1 MKALILA
8 NVGSPHYSNGEMV
21 PSCFLRLYN
30 EMTIIDRQ
38 ISLLNVNGFTEK
50 DICVVCGKEGI
61 WSRKEI
67 RERVSALGA
76 KIVRTDSEDEFCSGI
91 LDRSFF
97 EGNDVLV
104 FEGNCVIDI
113 AIIARLLRYHGK
125 NALVVDEV
133 RDPDDVRQLIRTDGD
148 EIVSIKN
155 SEDMDYPWLT
165 FAGVA
170 KFTEA
175 AFLRLMDVSKHS
187 RPLLEAVNEVLPDFT
202 FKAIRYDDLIYG
214 RLNGGHSDELTG
226 GSYSKLNYRLVV
238 KKQCD
243 NEGRAKLI
251 NEIKWLLSV
260 PPELKPYFSQILE
273 YDIDSPNAYYNVPYY
288 GKRNLR
294 EHIFDGHLDA
304 DAACRFLDGLLTWM
318 FRNVYSRKIGE
329 TPDGWVM
336 QKHINRVLGRLP
348 ECERKSPEFARIIE
362 ADRVFVNGKEYR
374 NVREL
379 YTKLSKMDGFLER
392 VKPKA
397 MVMIHGDLHF
407 QNIILTNETDTG
419 FILVD
424 PRGESEGSDVY
435 YDLGKVW
442 HSFHAKYD
450 FIHSDQFEYEMEWKD
465 GVPHAKYRI
474 TNTFVEK
481 VYDEMYRKFRK
492 IITNYD
498 YIKNDPDWEMKILF
512 AEASHLCSVSVFHI
526 DKTEKPD
533 RAIVMYLIGVQLINE
548 FFDKYIKERGG
559 RPGSDCA
566 SPTFLSPRGRRC
578 RGR

>member
-8 NVGSPHYSNGEMV
+8 NMGGVHYSGSDIV
-21 PSCFLRLYN
+21 PSCFLKLYN
-30 EMTIIDRQ
+30 DMTILDRQ
-38 ISLLNVNGFTEK
+38 ISLLNLNGFPGNN
-50 DICVVCGKEGI
+50 ICVVCGTEGI
-61 WSRKEI
+61 WTKKEVKDKI
-67 RERVSALGA
+67 QSLDVKIAYSPADNEFNGGALDWA
-76 KIVRTDSEDEFCSGI
+76 
-91 LDRSFF
+91 FF
-97 EGNDVLV
+97 EDDDVLII
-104 FEGNCVIDI
+104 EGNHIIDI
-113 AIIARLLRYHGK
+113 AIISRLKRYHCRDVM
-125 NALVVDEV
+125 VVDDV
-133 RDPDDVRQLIRTDGD
+133 LDPDDAKQLIKIAGD
-148 EIVSIKN
+148 DVVSIRN
-155 SEDMDYPWLT
+155 SDLIEFPWVT
-165 FAGVA
+165 FAGIMKMSCESFRDLISA
-170 KFTEA
+170 ST
-175 AFLRLMDVSKHS
+175 HS
-187 RPLLEAVNEVLPDFT
+187 RPLLEAINEILPKRT
-202 FKAIRYDDLIYG
+202 FKAVKYDDLIYG
-214 RLNGGHSDELTG
+214 RINGGLSDELTG

-243 NEGRAKLI
+243 NEGRAKLV
-251 NEIKWLLSV
+251 NEIKWLLSI

-273 YDIDSPNAYYNVPYY
+273 YDIDSPNAFYNVPYY

-318 FRNVYSRKIGE
+318 FRNVYSRKIGD

-336 QKHINRVLGRLP
+336 EKHINRVLGRLP

-362 ADRVFVNGKEYR
+362 ADRVIINGKEYR

-379 YTKLSKMDGFLER
+379 YTRLSKMDDFLER

-465 GVPHAKYRI
+465 GVPHAKFRI

-481 VYDEMYRKFRK
+481 VYDDIYAKFQK
-492 IITNYD
+492 IIVNYD
-498 YIKNDPDWEMKILF
+498 YIRNDPDWEMKILF

-548 FFDKYIKERGG
+548 FFDRYIKG
-559 RPGSDCA
+559 
-566 SPTFLSPRGRRC
+566 
-578 RGR
+578 

>member
-8 NVGSPHYSNGEMV
+8 NMGGVHYSGSDIV
-21 PSCFLRLYN
+21 PSCFLKLYN
-30 EMTIIDRQ
+30 DMTILDRQ
-38 ISLLNVNGFTEK
+38 ISLLNLNGFPGNN
-50 DICVVCGKEGI
+50 ICVVCGTEGI
-61 WSRKEI
+61 WTKKEVKDKI
-67 RERVSALGA
+67 QSLDVKIAYSPADNEFNGGALDWA
-76 KIVRTDSEDEFCSGI
+76 
-91 LDRSFF
+91 FF
-97 EGNDVLV
+97 EDDDVLII
-104 FEGNCVIDI
+104 EGNHIIDI
-113 AIIARLLRYHGK
+113 AIISRLKRYHCRDVM
-125 NALVVDEV
+125 VVDDV
-133 RDPDDVRQLIRTDGD
+133 LDPDDAKQLIKIAGD
-148 EIVSIKN
+148 DVVSIRN
-155 SEDMDYPWLT
+155 SDLIEFPWVT
-165 FAGVA
+165 FAGIMKMSCESFRDLISA
-170 KFTEA
+170 ST
-175 AFLRLMDVSKHS
+175 HS
-187 RPLLEAVNEVLPDFT
+187 RPLLEAINEILPKRT
-202 FKAIRYDDLIYG
+202 FKAVKYDDLIYG
-214 RLNGGHSDELTG
+214 RINGGLSDELTG

-243 NEGRAKLI
+243 NEGRAKLV
-251 NEIKWLLSV
+251 NEIKWLLSI

-273 YDIDSPNAYYNVPYY
+273 YDIDSPNAFYNVPYY

-318 FRNVYSRKIGE
+318 FRNVYSRKIGD

-336 QKHINRVLGRLP
+336 EKHINRVLGRLP

-362 ADRVFVNGKEYR
+362 ADRVIINGKEYR

-379 YTKLSKMDGFLER
+379 YTRLSKMDDFLKR

-465 GVPHAKYRI
+465 GVPHAKFRI

-481 VYDEMYRKFRK
+481 VYDDIYAKFQK
-492 IITNYD
+492 IIVNYD
-498 YIKNDPDWEMKILF
+498 YIRNDPDWEMKILF

-548 FFDKYIKERGG
+548 FFDRYIKG
-559 RPGSDCA
+559 
-566 SPTFLSPRGRRC
+566 
-578 RGR
+578 

>member
-8 NVGSPHYSNGEMV
+8 NMGGVHYSGSDIV
-21 PSCFLRLYN
+21 PSCFLKLYN
-30 EMTIIDRQ
+30 DMTILDRQ
-38 ISLLNVNGFTEK
+38 ISLLNLNGFPGK
-50 DICVVCGKEGI
+50 NICVVCGTEGI
-61 WSRKEI
+61 WTKKEVKDKI
-67 RERVSALGA
+67 QSLDVKIAYSPADNEFNGGALDRA
-76 KIVRTDSEDEFCSGI
+76 FFEDEDVLI
-91 LDRSFF
+91 I
-97 EGNDVLV
+97 EGNHI
-104 FEGNCVIDI
+104 IDI
-113 AIIARLLRYHGK
+113 AIISRLKRYHCRDVM
-125 NALVVDEV
+125 VVDDV
-133 RDPDDVRQLIRTDGD
+133 LDPDDAKQLIKIAGD
-148 EIVSIKN
+148 DVVSIRN
-155 SEDMDYPWLT
+155 SDLIEFPWVT
-165 FAGVA
+165 FAGIMKMSCESFRDLISA
-170 KFTEA
+170 ST
-175 AFLRLMDVSKHS
+175 HS
-187 RPLLEAVNEVLPDFT
+187 RPLLEAINEILPKCT
-202 FKAIRYDDLIYG
+202 FKAVKYDDLIYG
-214 RLNGGHSDELTG
+214 RINGGLSDELTG

-243 NEGRAKLI
+243 NEGRAKLV
-251 NEIKWLLSV
+251 NEIKWLLSI

-273 YDIDSPNAYYNVPYY
+273 YDIDSPNAFYNVPYY

-318 FRNVYSRKIGE
+318 FRNVYSRKIGD

-336 QKHINRVLGRLP
+336 EKHINRVLGRLP

-362 ADRVFVNGKEYR
+362 ADRVIINGKEYR

-379 YTKLSKMDGFLER
+379 YTRLSKMDDFLER

-465 GVPHAKYRI
+465 GVPHAKFRI

-481 VYDEMYRKFRK
+481 VYDEIYAKFQK
-492 IITNYD
+492 IIVNYD
-498 YIKNDPDWEMKILF
+498 YIRNDPDWEMKILF

-548 FFDKYIKERGG
+548 FFDRYIKG
-559 RPGSDCA
+559 
-566 SPTFLSPRGRRC
+566 
-578 RGR
+578 